1 MPLPQSYDGQVPL
14 GKMTIS
20 AAGTTTSLAVNCGN
34 FGGSISGPDYRTPGL
49 PGGAAV
55 QFTIQADPANSGN
68 LYLMPRGKTASGN
81 PASIMAILSPGG
93 SITYPNVS
101 TGPGMQPENYALD
114 TDGAGA
120 QNAYGFAAMQG

>member
-14 GKMTIS
+14 GKMTIA
-20 AAGTTTSLAVNCGN
+20 AAGTPTSLAVNCGN
-34 FGGSISGPDYRTPGL
+34 FGGSISGPGYQNPGL

-55 QFTIQADPANSGN
+55 QFTIQSDPSNSGN
-68 LYLMPRGKTASGN
+68 LYLMPRGKTVTAN
-81 PASIMAILSPGG
+81 PGSIMAIIFPGG
-93 SITYPNVS
+93 SITYPNLS

-120 QNAYGFAAMQG
+120 QVAYGFATMQG